1 MFSSKDEEGVL
12 TSSLLN
18 QIIGTGP
25 NIKWSSGSN
34 RLQLAAQS
42 VASSSCL
49 VSNFFYFS
57 NKNSISFER
66 YHRLIFI
73 MLNRVYLVFIL
84 FRIKMIQIKLLKLFI
99 KN

>member
-1 MFSSKDEEGVL
+1 VLGKYFYRKKIFFFFELILFSSKDEQGVL

-49 VSNFFYFS
+49 VNSFY
-57 NKNSISFER
+57 
-66 YHRLIFI
+66 IFC
-73 MLNRVYLVFIL
+73 
-84 FRIKMIQIKLLKLFI
+84 K
-99 KN
+99 